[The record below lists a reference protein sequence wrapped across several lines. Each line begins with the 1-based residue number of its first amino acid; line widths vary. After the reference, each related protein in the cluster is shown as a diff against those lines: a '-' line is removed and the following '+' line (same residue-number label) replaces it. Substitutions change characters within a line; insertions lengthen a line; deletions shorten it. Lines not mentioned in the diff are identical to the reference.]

1 MLSNSPPVMYLW
13 QCLQMKYD
21 LLVEGD
27 LYLYVSL
34 SSPKHFL
41 AALDSSVVP
50 KIQRRCQP
58 TRQTGQGLGP
68 VGPGMSVTYM
78 GNVHGGWKQTTIM
91 KLHLRGDIEANV
103 GEAKCLVR
111 SKQWACMQEDKKM
124 EKLGREEEFRSKSEE
139 AKELSADRIRKTKS
153 FFLCF
158 FFFMPDIM
166 CANG

>member
-1 MLSNSPPVMYLW
+1 MSI
-13 QCLQMKYD
+13 CL
-21 LLVEGD
+21 
-27 LYLYVSL
+27 SL

-78 GNVHGGWKQTTIM
+78 RNLHGGWSQMTIM
-91 KLHLRGDIEANV
+91 KLHLRGDIEAKV
-103 GEAKCLVR
+103 GKAKSLVSKGGEAKER
-111 SKQWACMQEDKKM
+111 
-124 EKLGREEEFRSKSEE
+124 
-139 AKELSADRIRKTKS
+139 SADRIRKTKS